1 MIDTASAKELL
12 QSSDIPKLKVF
23 VKEHQ
28 DYLAGVGSSIDGAVH
43 LQILKLLILLQ
54 NRILQLQVADASCD
68 KPEIATT
75 YAGMAHFWNLMYD
88 GEKCQGQLLKAFSY
102 DKDCVEALTLQSEL
116 HCSCNRFSQAIDDV
130 QRIVSI
136 LKARNAS
143 KSHLAQATVK
153 LSTIYEMMGNF
164 DDAIAVLKTFI
175 DEIKIDINSKDAEEQ
190 RLIIDVYGRVG
201 ILQEK
206 MALNGDAVKSL
217 SVAVSAL
224 NSCYGSLHS
233 KTQEMEYLLE
243 MACTAQAGDPVK

>member
-12 QSSDIPKLKVF
+12 QSKDVLKLQSV

-28 DYLAGVGSSIDGAVH
+28 DYLAGVGPNIDGTLH

-54 NRILQLQVADASCD
+54 NRILQLQTADSTFD
-68 KPEIATT
+68 KSEIAVT

-88 GEKCQGQLLKAFSY
+88 GEKCQGQLNKAFSY
-102 DKDCVEALTLQSEL
+102 DSDCVEALTLQSEL
-116 HCSCNRFSQAIDDV
+116 HCNCNRFNEAIDDMK
-130 QRIVSI
+130 RIISI
-136 LKARNAS
+136 LRTR
-143 KSHLAQATVK
+143 KSSRSQLVQATVK
-153 LSTIYEMMGNF
+153 LSTIYEMIGNF
-164 DDAIAVLKTFI
+164 DDAIAVLKSFI
-175 DEIKIDINSKDAEEQ
+175 DEIKIDINSNDKDEQ
-190 RLIIDVYGRVG
+190 RLIIEVYGRVG

-243 MACTAQAGDPVK
+243 MACSAQAGDPVK

>member
-12 QSSDIPKLKVF
+12 QSTDVEKLQLV

-28 DYLAGVGSSIDGAVH
+28 DYLAGVGSNMDGALH

-54 NRILQLQVADASCD
+54 NRILQLQTADSSFD
-68 KPEIATT
+68 RSEIAVT

-88 GEKCQGQLLKAFSY
+88 GEKCQGQLKKAFSY
-102 DKDCVEALTLQSEL
+102 DIDCVEALTLQSEL
-116 HCSCNRFSQAIDDV
+116 HSNCNRFIEATADIR
-130 QRIVSI
+130 RIISI
-136 LKARNAS
+136 LKARKAPRDQ
-143 KSHLAQATVK
+143 LAQANVK
-153 LSTIYEMMGNF
+153 LSTVYEMMGNF
-164 DDAIAVLKTFI
+164 DDAISVLKVFI
-175 DEIKIDINSKDAEEQ
+175 EENKMDINSTDKDEQ
-190 RLIIDVYGRVG
+190 RLIIEVYGRVG

-206 MALNGDAVKSL
+206 TDLNGDAVKSL

-243 MACTAQAGDPVK
+243 MACSAQAGDPIK